1 MRTPSTTFLLLL
13 VLALLFATTSVSA
26 GDFLSDKNCPT
37 GSVFVWTGIKADPG
51 KQCGDPWS
59 QAYACINEGKP
70 VKKGRY
76 AFPGRNE
83 ELCTPKPPLRYTL
96 LSTQGNSTVAAGTK
110 DVMVAS
116 VQLIADAAN
125 AEPVLVRGVSGIFE
139 GDATAIAAC
148 ALLADGV
155 VLMDGFA
162 LTAGTATMPFRTP
175 VEVSP
180 GVSVS
185 LTVTCTIHSDAAGKT
200 YRWGLVEH
208 QDAVRMGQDVFPPEI
223 AIARRPDGRA
233 GSNGVTMTVV
243 PNSITLDHVTY
254 HDILLPP
261 QGSTVAPGTALTAQ
275 LEVTNDGGV
284 PWEAGAYELH
294 PRTEVTKAWM
304 AGGRTA
310 IPLPE
315 RTLPGASATFPLS
328 LVAPAATVPSSY
340 ELSWYL
346 VRLADGRQLIQ
357 PSTFPELALMVNPVS
372 PKPTLLETLISTFAP
387 PVAITPSGP
396 VPTDTGSEGMVVPTA
411 PPPVPPLAAEEPTG
425 TQTKQ
430 VVQESLP
437 LPSTEDV
444 LDPVSAVKVLL
455 KNLLPT
461 ITPRPGETPTSTPAT
476 TTAGTIGTTTGVSG
490 VPPAPVSTA
499 RTVTDLTPR
508 EREPFE
514 RDLQLYWQFEDNG
527 ISKDGQT
534 IYDRSGHNNS
544 ATIVSIG
551 LHPPRVTDKGRFGR
565 GLEFLGTESYLNV
578 SNINIPE
585 PLSLSVW
592 LKAASPT
599 DAEALFTGAC
609 KQDGHIAF
617 DLPHDGAFHHVAW
630 LAKLDP
636 SQIFIPDGEM
646 QRDIQE
652 VYIDGKLFLGPSNN
666 CDYASYIGIKG
677 DLATLSFGYFEG
689 TIDEVRV
696 YGRWLTAA
704 ELQVLADPTRQTP
717 VTIAL
722 RERVPQRVTVA
733 RPSSFLASLACS
745 YLALF
750 GWPGPLTCN

>member
-396 VPTDTGSEGMVVPTA
+396 VPTDTGSDLVVLPA
-411 PPPVPPLAAEEPTG
+411 PGDTDGAMPTG
-425 TQTKQ
+425 TTVVGTSPTTDPEESTPPLTPADPLSETIPGSVSPAVNLSTNTVTPSPGLPQ
-430 VVQESLP
+430 VPVTTLPPVQPTTPTPRPAPTPSLP
-437 LPSTEDV
+437 LPSIQGV
-444 LDPVSAVKVLL
+444 LDPIAAAKAILQEILSLVDPKEVDYPKLKIEANALAAQFSALSLEDKNHALPKVPTILTFPGGSFVMSFAENSFPVDMRMTVDVKTPEEISILLATKPLPAGYGVLGQVLL
-455 KNLLPT
+455 GEFHVTPSDPTVKTLLTHPVQVT
-461 ITPRPGETPTSTPAT
+461 LDFEDETLT
-476 TTAGTIGTTTGVSG
+476 GWDWDKETIGVYRLSENGTWKKISGNAVVVYSKNKITVTAQPNIDELGVMALVG
-490 VPPAPVSTA
+490 KKLPPPPPPPAPI
-499 RTVTDLTPR
+499 
-508 EREPFE
+508 
-514 RDLQLYWQFEDNG
+514 QG
-527 ISKDGQT
+527 
-534 IYDRSGHNNS
+534 S
-544 ATIVSIG
+544 ALIFA
-551 LHPPRVTDKGRFGR
+551 HP
-565 GLEFLGTESYLNV
+565 
-578 SNINIPE
+578 
-585 PLSLSVW
+585 
-592 LKAASPT
+592 
-599 DAEALFTGAC
+599 
-609 KQDGHIAF
+609 
-617 DLPHDGAFHHVAW
+617 
-630 LAKLDP
+630 
-636 SQIFIPDGEM
+636 
-646 QRDIQE
+646 
-652 VYIDGKLFLGPSNN
+652 
-666 CDYASYIGIKG
+666 
-677 DLATLSFGYFEG
+677 
-689 TIDEVRV
+689 
-696 YGRWLTAA
+696 
-704 ELQVLADPTRQTP
+704 
-717 VTIAL
+717 
-722 RERVPQRVTVA
+722 
-733 RPSSFLASLACS
+733 LASLVCS
-745 YLALF
+745 VFELF
-750 GWPGPLTCN
+750 GWPRPLTCN